1 MFDGKDLLTALGL
14 VLLIEG
20 GLYTLFPD
28 ALKRAMQ
35 LALTVPSGTLRAGGL
50 ATAAAG
56 VGIVWLARG

>member
-28 ALKRAMQ
+28 
-35 LALTVPSGTLRAGGL
+35 VP
-50 ATAAAG
+50 
-56 VGIVWLARG
+56 